1 LHQNTEKLTI
11 IFVVSGVPPAHIKR
25 LHRADVGKLQL
36 CSFRFL
42 GILGAMRMKSWF
54 VAAMVIAA
62 PASAQ
67 SYNPQNHDPA
77 SPPTVME
84 QFQQRQDEN
93 SGQSLPQQEAPPQD
107 TTTQQPAEN
116 TTSKTDDDQ

>member
-1 LHQNTEKLTI
+1 MVCQYPQSQH
-11 IFVVSGVPPAHIKR
+11 PA
-25 LHRADVGKLQL
+25 
-36 CSFRFL
+36 RF
-42 GILGAMRMKSWF
+42 
-54 VAAMVIAA
+54 
-62 PASAQ
+62 
-67 SYNPQNHDPA
+67 
-77 SPPTVME
+77 ME